1 MADLMHP
8 RVANN
13 YAAMGYYPTDDAT
26 LRGIGLLVAPSTEA
40 VKCLDP
46 CCGCGSALA
55 QFASHERYPFGQRYG
70 IELDGGRVAQA
81 TPRLHK
87 LLHANAL
94 EAHVT
99 PQSVDC
105 LFLNPPYGWN
115 LGDKEAG
122 GKRVRLEHQFLQHFF
137 PALRGDGLLIYIVPK
152 ASFGEACQKWLLA
165 RFDDIGVWLAATDRF
180 DQIVIIARKR
190 KAASAQMDQAQLDQF
205 AAWQT
210 GKEPWPTLPETAAYR
225 YHPAAN
231 SKALLMQS
239 KLLDAQGMAA
249 LTREC
254 SGLWHD
260 FAANFC
266 RSDNHAAIRPLHDL
280 TEWHTC
286 LLISAGVVS
295 GLVDNGQRCLL
306 IKGRT
311 SKTKII
317 RRRENDDGNVIS
329 EEQRDRFTT
338 VIKAIDMTPDSPHY
352 GSIIQIK

>member
-26 LRGIGLLVAPSTEA
+26 LRGIALLVEPTTEA

-46 CCGCGSALA
+46 CCGCGRALA

-70 IELDGGRVAQA
+70 IELDEDRAAQA
-81 TPRLHK
+81 APH
-87 LLHANAL
+87 
-94 EAHVT
+94 
-99 PQSVDC
+99 
-105 LFLNPPYGWN
+105 LN
-115 LGDKEAG
+115 D
-122 GKRVRLEHQFLQHFF
+122 
-137 PALRGDGLLIYIVPK
+137 
-152 ASFGEACQKWLLA
+152 SCQKWLLA
-165 RFDDIGVWLAATDRF
+165 RFEDIGVSLAATDRF

-190 KAASAQMDQAQLDQF
+190 KAASAQLDPVQLDRF

-225 YHPAAN
+225 YHLAAN
-231 SKALLMQS
+231 GKTLLMQS
-239 KLLDAQGMAA
+239 KQLDAPGMAA

-254 SGLWHD
+254 AGLWHD
-260 FAANFC
+260 FAGNFC
-266 RSDNHAAIRPLHDL
+266 RSNNHAAIRPLHDL

-295 GLVDNGQRCLL
+295 GLVDNCKRCLL

-311 SKTKII
+311 AKTKII
-317 RRRENDDGNVIS
+317 RRRENDNGDVLS
-329 EEQRDRFTT
+329 EEHRDRFTT

-352 GSIIQIK
+352 SRIIQIK

>member
-26 LRGIGLLVAPSTEA
+26 LRGIALLVEPTTEA

-46 CCGCGSALA
+46 CCGCGRALA
-55 QFASHERYPFGQRYG
+55 HFASHERYPFGQRYG
-70 IELDGGRVAQA
+70 IELDENRAAQA
-81 TPRLHK
+81 APHLHK

-99 PQSVDC
+99 PQAVDA

-122 GKRVRLEHQFLQHFF
+122 GKRVRLEHQFLQHYF
-137 PALRGDGLLIYIVPK
+137 PALRADGLLIYIVPK
-152 ASFGEACQKWLLA
+152 ASFNDSCQKWLLA
-165 RFDDIGVWLAATDRF
+165 RFEDMGVWLAATDRF

-190 KAASAQMDQAQLDQF
+190 KAASAQLDPVQLDRF

-225 YHPAAN
+225 YHLAAN
-231 SKALLMQS
+231 GKTLLMQS
-239 KLLDAQGMAA
+239 KQLDAPGMAA

-254 SGLWHD
+254 AGLWHD

-266 RSDNHAAIRPLHDL
+266 RSNNHAAIRPLHDL

-295 GLVDNGQRCLL
+295 GLVDNGKRCLL

-311 SKTKII
+311 TKAKVIKV
-317 RRRENDDGNVIS
+317 RENEDGDVLS
-329 EEQRDRFTT
+329 EEHRDRFTT
-338 VIKAIDMTPDSPHY
+338 VIKAIDMTPGSPHY